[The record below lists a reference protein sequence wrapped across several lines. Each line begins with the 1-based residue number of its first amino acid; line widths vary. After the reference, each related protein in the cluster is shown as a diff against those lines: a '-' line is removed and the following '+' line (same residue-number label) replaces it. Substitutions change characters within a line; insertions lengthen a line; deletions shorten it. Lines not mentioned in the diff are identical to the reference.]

1 MMKKKYTVFV
11 SSTYE
16 DLKEERQEVMRVL
29 LEADCIPCGM
39 EYFPA
44 TEDSTLDFI
53 KKIID
58 DCDYYVLILG
68 NKYGS
73 TDSSGQSYTEKEYL
87 YAQEKGIP
95 TLSFI
100 RNNLNSLPLE
110 LCEDNTK
117 KKKRLKQ
124 FRELAKKNKICKF
137 WSNKDELARRVL
149 QSISQII
156 KDAPGAG
163 WVRADFPIEEAVAAL
178 DDYTASGIRRI
189 HPRSLSVPSFEQVF
203 TSSSCRRIR
212 VLAFNAHSFT
222 HAHKSELINLLSS
235 GGDILFLLSNPNTLF
250 IQQAAEMEGRR
261 SSAIGDVL
269 PSSLDIMK
277 AIVKEADKRTKSKG
291 TARGKFEIRYYDTE
305 LRNQMLICEDSEEN
319 YYAWM
324 TVLTPPLAAVNCPMI
339 EFSDSTRCVD
349 YFNTIW
355 DRHEK
360 DSIIL

>member
-117 KKKRLKQ
+117 KKKRLRQ

-178 DDYTASGIRRI
+178 RDYQLSEIKHI
-189 HPRSLSVPSFEQVF
+189 YPRGETIDSFKKQINDY
-203 TSSSCRRIR
+203 SCKEVW
-212 VLAFNAHSFT
+212 VLGFNANGFT
-222 HAHKSELINLLSS
+222 KSYRFDLEKLLSR
-235 GGDILFLLSNPNTLF
+235 GGKIHFLISKPDSVT
-250 IQQAAEMEGRR
+250 IQQASEIEGR
-261 SSAIGDVL
+261 SSDAFAREAKD
-269 PSSLDIMK
+269 SLEIIQSLLNK
-277 AIVKEADKRTKSKG
+277 AKEKAKSLG
-291 TARGKFEIRYYDTE
+291 TICGKIEIRRFDSE
-305 LRNQMLICEDSEEN
+305 IRNQVCICVDDAGKK
-319 YYAWM
+319 YAWLS
-324 TVLTPPLAAVNCPMI
+324 VFLPPRAPINCPMI
-339 EFSDSTRCVD
+339 EFSDATKCVE
-349 YFNTIW
+349 YYNAIW